1 MSSEQAYQNISSV
14 KNSKLVNEKVFHKVD
29 INHLLAEVR
38 DKQKKSKRDNLVFLG
53 LISSVIVAT
62 GVIVSF

>member
-1 MSSEQAYQNISSV
+1 MSSEQAYQSITSEKTPNP
-14 KNSKLVNEKVFHKVD
+14 VNKKEFHKVD

-38 DKQKKSKRDNLVFLG
+38 DKQRKSKRDNLVFLG